1 MQQNANTK
9 PAVKV
14 ETVDFPDIKRS
25 ELVTL
30 TKMGN
35 VIELQHMAKR
45 NNKPTILKLNKDQY
59 LTLSTGEVKE
69 YQHTE
74 NRSESKKEL
83 KSTFK
88 RLRYYI
94 NNNFFG
100 KKNELFLTLTYAEN
114 MQDTVKLQNDL
125 EKFVKKLRYKFSDK
139 CKKAWGHSSIDYITV
154 VEPHESGDWHCHVLL
169 RFNDLK
175 SVYLNNDE
183 QVNPLWGQG
192 WTKTRRVNE
201 KQVDN
206 IGAYLTAYLTDIE
219 LNDKTVN
226 DITKAYAGKKMD
238 IREKEVDGVQKKFVK
253 GGRLHFYP
261 VGMRIFRRSNGI
273 KYPERETMS
282 YADAK
287 KVVGTYKPHYSKSY
301 KITDDNGFS
310 NQVSFAEYN
319 QQRAIKNLSP
329 VCYSTNVTQK
339 PQKEN
344 KISPS
349 LSM

>member
-1 MQQNANTK
+1 MQQNGNTK
-9 PAVKV
+9 PVVKV
-14 ETVDFPDIKRS
+14 ETVDFPSIKRS

-45 NNKPTILKLNKDQY
+45 NSKPTILKLNKDHY
-59 LTLSTGEVKE
+59 VTLSTGEVKE

-139 CKKAWGHSSIDYITV
+139 CKKAWGVSSVDYITV
-154 VEPHESGDWHCHVLL
+154 VEPQGRGAWHAHILL

-175 SVYLNNDE
+175 TAYLDNKE
-183 QVNPLWGQG
+183 VAKLWGHG
-192 WTKTRRVNE
+192 FVKINRIDGNE
-201 KQVDN
+201 VDN

-219 LNDKTVN
+219 LTEE
-226 DITKAYAGKKMD
+226 TAGAFLGKKMD
-238 IREKEVDGVQKKFVK
+238 IQEKEVNGVQKKFVK
-253 GGRLHFYP
+253 GGRLQMYP
-261 VGMRIFRRSNGI
+261 VGMRIYRRSSGI
-273 KYPERETMS
+273 KYPERETMT

-319 QQRAIKNLSP
+319 QQRASKNLSP
-329 VCYSTNVTQK
+329 VCYGTNIPQK
-339 PQKEN
+339 PQLEN
-344 KISPS
+344 NKSLS